1 VLGRGRPIR
10 ILWLDGWLTPRAGRA
25 RERVGP
31 VGSADTGSAPFVP
44 LKPVTK
50 CASAVGQGTVIATV
64 TVFKCAAVHPSN
76 FVSEV
81 PRVQRQPQFLIK
93 QHRGITAIANHNA
106 AQWPEVIVARSGYRC
121 VIDPLLIV
129 SRGSDAVSAAWDTL
143 LRSHAGV
150 NAS

>member
-1 VLGRGRPIR
+1 
-10 ILWLDGWLTPRAGRA
+10 
-25 RERVGP
+25 
-31 VGSADTGSAPFVP
+31 
-44 LKPVTK
+44 
-50 CASAVGQGTVIATV
+50 
-64 TVFKCAAVHPSN
+64 
-76 FVSEV
+76 VSEV

-93 QHRGITAIANHNA
+93 QHRGITAIADHNA

-121 VIDPLLIV
+121 VIDPLLIA